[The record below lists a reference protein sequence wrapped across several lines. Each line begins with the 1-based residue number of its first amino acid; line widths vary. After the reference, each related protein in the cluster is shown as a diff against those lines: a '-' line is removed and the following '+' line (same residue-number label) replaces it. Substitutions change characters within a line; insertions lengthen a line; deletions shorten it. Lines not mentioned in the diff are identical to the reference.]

1 MESDKITESERILRE
16 SEIRVR
22 TEELQQECHL
32 CTEDVFE
39 LAKVDRPD
47 LTYQD
52 VTNVFLLR
60 KIAELQLELM
70 ELKLKFN
77 QE

>member
-1 MESDKITESERILRE
+1 MESDEFLKIEG
-16 SEIRVR
+16 EIRLR
-22 TEELQQECHL
+22 TEELQQECQL

-39 LAKVDRPD
+39 LAKVDKPD

-60 KIAELQLELM
+60 KIAELQLEVIQ
-70 ELKLKFN
+70 LKNKVY
-77 QE
+77 QQ

>member
-1 MESDKITESERILRE
+1 MESYKMRE

-22 TEELQQECHL
+22 TEELQEECHL
-32 CTEDVFE
+32 CTQDVFE
-39 LAKVDRPD
+39 LAKIDNPN

-52 VTNVFLLR
+52 VTNVFFLR

-70 ELKLKFN
+70 ELKLKLN
-77 QE
+77 KE

>member
-1 MESDKITESERILRE
+1 MESNEFLKIEG
-16 SEIRVR
+16 EIRLR
-22 TEELQQECHL
+22 TEELQQECRL

-39 LAKVDRPD
+39 LAKVDKPD

-60 KIAELQLELM
+60 KIAELQLELIQ
-70 ELKLKFN
+70 LKNKVY

>member
-1 MESDKITESERILRE
+1 MESNEFLKTD
-16 SEIRVR
+16 SEIRLR
-22 TEELQQECHL
+22 IEELQQECHL

-39 LAKVDRPD
+39 LAKVDKPD

-52 VTNVFLLR
+52 ITNVFLLR
-60 KIAELQLELM
+60 KIAELQLELR

-77 QE
+77 KE

>member
-1 MESDKITESERILRE
+1 MGNNEFLKTE
-16 SEIRVR
+16 SEIRLR

-47 LTYQD
+47 LVYQD
-52 VTNVFLLR
+52 ITNVFLLR
-60 KIAELQLELM
+60 KIAELQLEVM
-70 ELKLKFN
+70 ELKTKIN

>member
-1 MESDKITESERILRE
+1 MESNEFLKTE
-16 SEIRVR
+16 SEIRLR

-39 LAKVDRPD
+39 LAKVDKPD

-52 VTNVFLLR
+52 ITNVFLLR

-77 QE
+77 KE

>member
-1 MESDKITESERILRE
+1 
-16 SEIRVR
+16 
-22 TEELQQECHL
+22 LQQECQL

-39 LAKVDRPD
+39 LAKVDKPD

-60 KIAELQLELM
+60 KIAELQLELIQ
-70 ELKLKFN
+70 LKNKVY
-77 QE
+77 QQ